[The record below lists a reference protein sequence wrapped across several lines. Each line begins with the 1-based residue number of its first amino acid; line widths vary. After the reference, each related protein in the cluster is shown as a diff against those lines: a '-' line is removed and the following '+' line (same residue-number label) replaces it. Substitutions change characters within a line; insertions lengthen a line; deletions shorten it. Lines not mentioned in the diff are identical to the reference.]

1 MLNQALQF
9 LLETLLGLFVLAV
22 LLRFY
27 LQWARVPFR
36 NPASQFIA
44 ALTDFAVKPLR
55 RVIPGLFGLDLA
67 SLVLAWL
74 AEYVMLLALFWLGGL
89 FMLKA
94 GFSVF
99 LAVALLAAIK
109 LLKISIYILLG
120 AVFVQ
125 AILSWINP
133 HTPLAPV
140 LSRLTDPFL
149 LPLRGVIPLVSNV
162 DLSPLLLFIICEL
175 VLMVPVAGLESL
187 AMQLA

>member
-1 MLNQALQF
+1 MLTQALQF

-27 LQWARVPFR
+27 LQWARAPFR
-36 NPASQFIA
+36 NPVSQFIA

-74 AEYVMLLALFWLGGL
+74 VEYLMLLALFWLGGL
-89 FMLKA
+89 FLLKA
-94 GFSVF
+94 GPSVF
-99 LAVALLAAIK
+99 LAIAFLAVIK

-120 AVFVQ
+120 AVFIQ
-125 AILSWINP
+125 AILSWTNP
-133 HTPLAPV
+133 NTPLAPV

-149 LPLRGVIPLVSNV
+149 LPLRRVVPLVANV

-175 VLMVPVAGLESL
+175 LLMAPLAWLESL

>member
-9 LLETLLGLFVLAV
+9 LIETLLGLFVLAA

-36 NPASQFIA
+36 NPVSQFIA

-55 RVIPGLFGLDLA
+55 RFIPGLFGLDLA
-67 SLVLAWL
+67 SLMLAWL
-74 AEYVMLLALFWLGGL
+74 VEYVMLLALFWLGGL
-89 FMLKA
+89 FLLKA
-94 GFSVF
+94 GPSVF
-99 LAVALLAAIK
+99 LAIAFLAVIK

-120 AVFVQ
+120 AVFIQ
-125 AILSWINP
+125 AILSWTNP

-149 LPLRGVIPLVSNV
+149 LPLRRVVPLMANV
-162 DLSPLLLFIICEL
+162 DLSPLVLFIICEL
-175 VLMVPVAGLESL
+175 LLMVPLAWLESL

>member
-9 LLETLLGLFVLAV
+9 LLETLLGLFVLAA

-36 NPASQFIA
+36 NPVSQFIA

-67 SLVLAWL
+67 SLLLAWL
-74 AEYVMLLALFWLGGL
+74 VEYVMLLALFWLGGL
-89 FMLKA
+89 FLLKA
-94 GFSVF
+94 GPSVF
-99 LAVALLAAIK
+99 LAIAFLAAIK

-120 AVFVQ
+120 AVVIQ
-125 AILSWINP
+125 AILSWTNP

-149 LPLRGVIPLVSNV
+149 LPLRRVVPLLANV

-175 VLMVPVAGLESL
+175 LLMVPLAWLESL

>member
-1 MLNQALQF
+1 MLTQALQF

-27 LQWARVPFR
+27 LQWARAPFR
-36 NPASQFIA
+36 NPVSQFIA

-55 RVIPGLFGLDLA
+55 RVVPGLFGLDLA

-74 AEYVMLLALFWLGGL
+74 VEYLMLLALFWLGGL
-89 FMLKA
+89 FLLKA
-94 GFSVF
+94 GPSVF
-99 LAVALLAAIK
+99 LAIAFLAVIK

-120 AVFVQ
+120 AVFIQ
-125 AILSWINP
+125 AILSWTNP
-133 HTPLAPV
+133 NTPLAPV

-149 LPLRGVIPLVSNV
+149 LPLRRVVPLVANV

-175 VLMVPVAGLESL
+175 LLMAPLAWLESL

>member
-9 LLETLLGLFVLAV
+9 LLETVLGLFVLAV
-22 LLRFY
+22 MLRFY
-27 LQWARVPFR
+27 LQWARTPFH

-55 RVIPGLFGLDLA
+55 RFIPGLFGLDLA
-67 SLVLAWL
+67 SLLLAWL
-74 AEYVMLLALFWLGGL
+74 VEYVMLLSLFWLGGM
-89 FMLKA
+89 FMLTA
-94 GFSVF
+94 GPSVY
-99 LAVALLAAIK
+99 LAVAFLAAIK

-120 AVFVQ
+120 AVFIQ
-125 AILSWINP
+125 AILSWANP

-149 LPLRGVIPLVSNV
+149 LPLRRVVPLVGNV

-175 VLMVPVAGLESL
+175 LLMVPLAWLENISL
-187 AMQLA
+187 QLA

>member
-9 LLETLLGLFVLAV
+9 LIETLLGLFVLAA

-27 LQWARVPFR
+27 LQWTRAPFR
-36 NPASQFIA
+36 NPVSLFIA

-55 RVIPGLFGLDLA
+55 RFIPGLFGLDLA

-74 AEYVMLLALFWLGGL
+74 VEYAMLLALFGLGGL
-89 FMLKA
+89 FLLKA
-94 GFSVF
+94 GPSIFLAIAF
-99 LAVALLAAIK
+99 LAVIK

-120 AVFVQ
+120 AVFIQ
-125 AILSWINP
+125 AILSWTNP

-149 LPLRGVIPLVSNV
+149 LPLRRVIPLLANV
-162 DLSPLLLFIICEL
+162 DLSPLVLFIICEL
-175 VLMVPVAGLESL
+175 VLMVPLAWLESL

>member
-9 LLETLLGLFVLAV
+9 LIETLLGLFVLAV
-22 LLRFY
+22 LIRFY

-36 NPASQFIA
+36 NPVSQFIA

-67 SLVLAWL
+67 SLVLAWVV
-74 AEYVMLLALFWLGGL
+74 EYVMLLALFWLGGL
-89 FMLKA
+89 FLLKA
-94 GFSVF
+94 GPSVF
-99 LAVALLAAIK
+99 IATGFLAAIK

-120 AVFVQ
+120 SVFIQ
-125 AILSWINP
+125 AILSWTNP

-149 LPLRGVIPLVSNV
+149 LPLRRVVPLIANV

-175 VLMVPVAGLESL
+175 LLMVPLAWLESL
-187 AMQLA
+187 AMQFA

>member
-9 LLETLLGLFVLAV
+9 LLETVLGLFVLAV
-22 LLRFY
+22 MLRFY
-27 LQWARVPFR
+27 LQWARTPFR

-55 RVIPGLFGLDLA
+55 RFIPGLFGLDLA
-67 SLVLAWL
+67 SLLLAWL
-74 AEYVMLLALFWLGGL
+74 VEYVMLLSLFWLGGM
-89 FMLKA
+89 FMLTA
-94 GFSVF
+94 GPSVY
-99 LAVALLAAIK
+99 LAVAFLAAIK

-120 AVFVQ
+120 AVFIQ
-125 AILSWINP
+125 AILSWANP

-149 LPLRGVIPLVSNV
+149 LPLRRVVPLVGNV

-175 VLMVPVAGLESL
+175 LLMVPLAWLENISL
-187 AMQLA
+187 QLA

>member
-22 LLRFY
+22 LLRFH
-27 LQWARVPFR
+27 LQWARAPFR
-36 NPASQFIA
+36 NPVSQFIA

-55 RVIPGLFGLDLA
+55 RVVPGLFGLDMA
-67 SLVLAWL
+67 SLLLAWL
-74 AEYVMLLALFWLGGL
+74 VEYVMLLALFWLNGL
-89 FMLKA
+89 FLLKA
-94 GFSVF
+94 GPSVF
-99 LAVALLAAIK
+99 LAIAFLAAIK

-120 AVFVQ
+120 AVFIQ
-125 AILSWINP
+125 AILSWISP

-149 LPLRGVIPLVSNV
+149 LPLRRVVPLVSNV

-175 VLMVPVAGLESL
+175 VLMVPIAGLESL